1 MASWQE
7 FISALWIGP
16 SNSDVHDSGRLSP
29 FAPLEEEPDMNDRS
43 LGLGDTT
50 MTLDLEGQSSSPGA
64 KQAEAKLHPASP
76 TIAQFDDPD
85 DSDDLIREAGLCL
98 IDMELT
104 EPYDDSVDFFSW
116 RTSETSAPEEKD

>member
-1 MASWQE
+1 MAGI
-7 FISALWIGP
+7 FSALWTGP
-16 SNSDVHDSGRLSP
+16 SKSDVHDTGRFAP
-29 FAPLEEEPDMNDRS
+29 CAPLEEEPDMNDRS

-50 MTLDLEGQSSSPGA
+50 MPLDREGRSSSLGA
-64 KQAEAKLHPASP
+64 KQAEAKLHPATATLS
-76 TIAQFDDPD
+76 QFDDPD

-116 RTSETSAPEEKD
+116 RTSEIPAPEERD